1 MSKSSLQQFLK
12 NGFLEGSF
20 LSVTVVKKITN
31 ERYIVGDKTSL
42 AVLELPKSGKEMKIG
57 SGIKLIKP
65 IHQNENSLKCNPNF
79 SPVKTLD
86 YEKLTPTKA
95 QLKEIEK
102 KIDITEDTIKQENY
116 ITLEAIQKMT
126 PGTVIPTVT
135 FLVTRI
141 SRIISASSGQ
151 YQICGLKDVES
162 QTMTINLYDKFIN
175 NLEVGKVFTATKIK
189 KFNLKKDGEFQP
201 RLATTKFSLLS
212 EALPKKIKAFANVKF
227 ADNSLD
233 GTIIGFSNINCYES
247 CAKHWNKLDDD
258 AMCPVCTSKPEDT
271 KFDFKA
277 ELLVQIPGND
287 EEIKTFLIF
296 KRAATMITNEN
307 TEDDVETKLAECSGQ
322 GCTVEYDNS
331 EDDDKLVIIKRFVTY
346 ELS

>member
-12 NGFLEGSF
+12 NGSLEGSF

-86 YEKLTPTKA
+86 YEKLTPTKV

-102 KIDITEDTIKQENY
+102 KIDITEATIMIENY
-116 ITLEAIQKMT
+116 ITLEAIRKMT
-126 PGTVIPTVT
+126 PGTVIQKVT
-135 FLVTRI
+135 FLVTRN
-141 SRIISASSGQ
+141 SRIISATSGQ
-151 YQICGLKDVES
+151 YQICGLKDIEN
-162 QTMTINLYDKFIN
+162 QPMTINLYDKFIN
-175 NLEVGKVFTATKIK
+175 NLEVGKVFNATKIK

-201 RLATTKFSLLS
+201 RLATTKFSILS
-212 EALPKKIKAFANVKF
+212 EALPKEIKAFENVKF

-233 GTIIGFSNINCYES
+233 GTIIGFSNIICYES
-247 CAKHWNKLDDD
+247 CSKHWNKLDED
-258 AMCPVCTSKPEDT
+258 AMCPVCTSKPEEAN
-271 KFDFKA
+271 FDFKA
-277 ELLVQIPGND
+277 ELLVQSPGD
-287 EEIKTFLIF
+287 EEEIKTFLLF
-296 KRAATMITNEN
+296 KKHATMITKEN
-307 TEDDVETKLAECSGQ
+307 TEDEVETKLAEFSGQ
-322 GCTVEYDNS
+322 RCTVEYDNP
-331 EDDDKLVIIKRFVTY
+331 EDDDKLVILKRFVTY
-346 ELS
+346 E